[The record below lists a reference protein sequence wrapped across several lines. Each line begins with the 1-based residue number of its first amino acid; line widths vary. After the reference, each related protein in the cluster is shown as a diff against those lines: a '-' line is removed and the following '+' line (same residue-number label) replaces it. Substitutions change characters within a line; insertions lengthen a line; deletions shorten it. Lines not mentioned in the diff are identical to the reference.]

1 MRDAPVGQCSGVRR
15 GPTAVGAGE
24 AASIVAVDAAVPIDA
39 VARRSWWRFVLGAAV
54 GVGASVAVVQAAGG
68 LAEALGAV
76 ERLDASWLLVAGF
89 AVLAR
94 VGAYATQVRLLDRG
108 RFPAAAGVALT
119 LYGLGAVTPA
129 APAEGL
135 VLAER
140 ELRRRGRSRE
150 HAVLVLG
157 FSEWFAQRTFY
168 VVAIAALLGAL
179 AFGQVTLAETWPLL
193 VVAALIAAV
202 LVVTAVLAM
211 RPGRA
216 RRSAAAV
223 ARVLRATRRRPV
235 DADTVQAWHHQALA
249 FVGPAP
255 RRLLLAAVS
264 AAGVLA
270 DGAVLWGAGR
280 AAGIDVPYV
289 VALLCAVG
297 ATVVTWVPLLPA
309 GLGLVEAALP
319 ALLHRFD
326 APLDAALAAS
336 LAYRAAGTVLPA
348 LLGAVAVLVLGA
360 APTTGLRSGRG
371 R

>member
-1 MRDAPVGQCSGVRR
+1 
-15 GPTAVGAGE
+15 
-24 AASIVAVDAAVPIDA
+24 
-39 VARRSWWRFVLGAAV
+39 
-54 GVGASVAVVQAAGG
+54 
-68 LAEALGAV
+68 
-76 ERLDASWLLVAGF
+76 
-89 AVLAR
+89 
-94 VGAYATQVRLLDRG
+94 
-108 RFPAAAGVALT
+108 
-119 LYGLGAVTPA
+119 
-129 APAEGL
+129 
-135 VLAER
+135 
-140 ELRRRGRSRE
+140 
-150 HAVLVLG
+150 
-157 FSEWFAQRTFY
+157 
-168 VVAIAALLGAL
+168 
-179 AFGQVTLAETWPLL
+179 
-193 VVAALIAAV
+193 
-202 LVVTAVLAM
+202 
-211 RPGRA
+211 
-216 RRSAAAV
+216 
-223 ARVLRATRRRPV
+223 
-235 DADTVQAWHHQALA
+235 
-249 FVGPAP
+249 
-255 RRLLLAAVS
+255 VS